1 MSVPLAVVPGTA
13 QLGKRMARK
22 TGWGA
27 ARLGSYTGVRRM
39 AWDEWERLKSQAAAK
54 TPTRTRLNQ
63 AAAIA
68 VPLVYETAG
77 SAGETALGNQTID
90 SIQDAREQGAGNAM
104 TPLLN
109 YAEHEHMSAH
119 EVRQLTERARSAYD
133 AGGNDSDT
141 DDARGW

>member
-1 MSVPLAVVPGTA
+1 
-13 QLGKRMARK
+13 
-22 TGWGA
+22 
-27 ARLGSYTGVRRM
+27 M
-39 AWDEWERLKSQAAAK
+39 AWGEWERLESQAAAK
-54 TPTRTRLNQ
+54 SPTRTRLNQ

-77 SAGETALGNQTID
+77 SAGETALGNQTIDWLKDNEYNNDQESID

-119 EVRQLTERARSAYD
+119 EVRQLTERARSAYG

>member
-1 MSVPLAVVPGTA
+1 
-13 QLGKRMARK
+13 
-22 TGWGA
+22 
-27 ARLGSYTGVRRM
+27 M

-54 TPTRTRLNQ
+54 SPTRTRLNQ

-77 SAGETALGNQTID
+77 SAGDTALGNQTID

-104 TPLLN
+104 TPLLD